1 MTAGPRRAVL
11 SIFLVIPALAASGC
25 VAPLIAGAAA
35 GAGVFG
41 VNEGIAAL
49 TRRDLADDSRL
60 RHLTAAS
67 LEMSSDD
74 IPTISDKDWRGDVLH
89 WIATTR
95 TGDRFR
101 CESGHGSALCTP
113 VRP

>member
-1 MTAGPRRAVL
+1 MPDRSRGMLLVFVAI
-11 SIFLVIPALAASGC
+11 SSFLASGC
-25 VAPLIAGAAA
+25 VAPLLAGAAA

-49 TRRDLADDSRL
+49 TRRELADDNRL
-60 RHLTAAS
+60 RHVTAAS
-67 LEMSSDD
+67 LQMSSED
-74 IPTISDKDWRGDVLH
+74 IPTISDKEWHGDVLH

-101 CESGHGSALCTP
+101 CEAGHGSGFCTP